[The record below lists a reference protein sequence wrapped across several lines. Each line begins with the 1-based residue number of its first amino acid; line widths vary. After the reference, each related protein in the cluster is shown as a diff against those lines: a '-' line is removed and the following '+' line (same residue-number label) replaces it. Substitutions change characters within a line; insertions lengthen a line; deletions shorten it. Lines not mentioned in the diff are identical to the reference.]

1 MDHVARGVGAT
12 SSAIAPSNGP
22 LIDTMG
28 HLLASAATL
37 QMVIVPE
44 EDRFTPFHLT
54 VHVGDTVQF
63 VNNDE
68 DDHTVV
74 TDEKLNTLG
83 LRINQKLVGLEHNND
98 QPGTLDFTFDSPGT
112 VVYYCRFHS
121 HLDRK
126 HQPVAPGPRGGIESR
141 KGNFGTPMMGVI
153 TVEP

>member
-1 MDHVARGVGAT
+1 MVSIRGPLLG
-12 SSAIAPSNGP
+12 AIA
-22 LIDTMG
+22 
-28 HLLASAATL
+28 LLVASTPGAIPTASAAT
-37 QMVIVPE
+37 QEMVIVPG

-63 VNNDE
+63 VNNDT

-121 HLDRK
+121 HLDRR
-126 HQPVAPGPRGGIESR
+126 HQPSHRGRRVASR
-141 KGNFGTPMMGVI
+141 IAKATSARR
-153 TVEP
+153 